1 MYIPT
6 IAIFWAHNRRTLIGL
21 GILMLIIVIG
31 IILGLDAR
39 LVAAVVALIGLL
51 SNTFAGLAALIAMVP
66 WAGPIILK
74 VLSLPFIWLMN
85 GAGYFTAI
93 FLAKRGHTRSVVDSR
108 ILTLVLLVGII
119 IGYIIGKII

>member
-6 IAIFWAHNRRTLIGL
+6 IAVFWAHNKRTLIGL
-21 GILMLIIVIG
+21 GILLLIILLG
-31 IILGLDAR
+31 LLLGLDAR
-39 LVAAVVALIGLL
+39 LVAALAALFGLL
-51 SNTFAGLAALIAMVP
+51 TNTFAGLAALIAMVP

-85 GAGYFTAI
+85 GAGYFAAI

-108 ILTLVLLVGII
+108 ILTVALLVGIV